1 MSTEGHRTQPHTA
14 AHTTGTKPLE
24 PGYLMHIQDLKKI
37 LTKFPTLNIL
47 VIGDYFLDRY
57 LTIDPNL
64 AETSLETNL
73 EARQITHIRN
83 QPGAAGTVTSN
94 LCALGIG
101 KVHALGIIGD
111 DGQGYDLKK
120 GLQETGVD
128 TTHLI
133 ETSTRFTPT
142 YTKPLNKKTGAEMER
157 LDIKNRTPLSPN
169 LENQLIDTLH
179 HLLPQVNGVIALD
192 QVQEPNCGVLTD
204 RVTTQLAHVSKQH
217 PEIIFFADS
226 RTRIT
231 DFKNVILKPNRDEA
245 IQATGEQDLHRCA
258 RAFAQQTGK
267 PIFITQGP
275 NGILVANDKNLTH
288 IPAIPVPDP
297 IDIVG
302 AGDSVSAAVVS
313 ALCAG
318 ATPPQA
324 AQLGVLA
331 SSITIQQI
339 GTTGTASP
347 EQITKRFQETTDKS
361 AKRKAQSAKRR
372 NT

>member
-1 MSTEGHRTQPHTA
+1 M
-14 AHTTGTKPLE
+14 TKP
-24 PGYLMHIQDLKKI
+24 DLHT
-37 LTKFPTLNIL
+37 LLNKFPTLTIL

-101 KVHALGIIGD
+101 KVQALGIIGD

-128 TTHLI
+128 TTNLI
-133 ETSTRFTPT
+133 ETPTRFTPT

-157 LDIKNRTPLSPN
+157 LDIKNRDPLPAD
-169 LENQLIDTLH
+169 LETQLIRTLH
-179 HLLPQVNGVIALD
+179 HILPQVDGVIALD
-192 QVQEPNCGVLTD
+192 QVQEPNCGVLTN
-204 RVTTQLAHVSKQH
+204 RVTAELAHLAKTH
-217 PEIIFFADS
+217 PETIFFADS

-245 IQATGEQDLHRCA
+245 IQATGERDLQRCA
-258 RAFAQQTGK
+258 RAFTQQTGK
-267 PIFITQGP
+267 PVFITQGP
-275 NGILVANDKNLTH
+275 NGILVANDENLTH
-288 IPAIPVPDP
+288 IPGIEVPTP

-313 ALCAG
+313 ALCTG
-318 ATPPQA
+318 ASPSEA

-339 GTTGTASP
+339 GTTGTPSP
-347 EQITKRFQETTDKS
+347 EQIIERFRETK
-361 AKRKAQSAKRR
+361 
-372 NT
+372 NL